1 MITIILPLWLYYGM
15 LCEREN
21 VMGLVSGN
29 TLCLFT
35 KDGLP
40 QERFDKLHWNVAWA
54 IWYKGKF
61 SNKLKIFLT
70 TILNAGQTTK
80 LLRHAIPRK
89 IIFPDGFYLKAAYS
103 DSEEF
108 HVVTILVQIIW
119 HETAEIWILKSVKR
133 RRGFTYC
140 VLIASASKFQP
151 NLLSNLTKKVL
162 TFVWPCRPCLSW
174 L

>member
-1 MITIILPLWLYYGM
+1 
-15 LCEREN
+15 
-21 VMGLVSGN
+21 MGLVSGN
-29 TLCLFT
+29 TLCLFI

-70 TILNAGQTTK
+70 IILNGGQTTK

-89 IIFPDGFYLKAAYS
+89 IIFPDGFYLKAAYN

-108 HVVTILVQIIW
+108 HVVPILVQIIW
-119 HETAEIWILKSVKR
+119 HETAEVWILKSVKR

-140 VLIASASKFQP
+140 VLIAVSIKISAKF
-151 NLLSNLTKKVL
+151 SV
-162 TFVWPCRPCLSW
+162 
-174 L
+174 